1 MNQIGLM
8 EMLINENEKRF
19 IQLFVDYIFIY
30 IWDKVIFKLC
40 LFLDYIIRRLINLC
54 NRPKESERNIWMSK

>member
-8 EMLINENEKRF
+8 EMHINENEKR
-19 IQLFVDYIFIY
+19 LFVDYIFIY
-30 IWDKVIFKLC
+30 IRDKVIFKLC

-54 NRPKESERNIWMSK
+54 NRPKESERNI